1 MPLQGR
7 NSTPHP
13 HPAPLRSMEKILVHG
28 RHCRRTAG
36 RPGWIRISKAGHV
49 PEFFADVALGYTQDN
64 LKSGSFSM
72 PRKVR
77 ELVADLLA
85 NGFLEVVGGGKGSHR
100 KFVHDRYPGALTVSG
115 HVGDDA
121 KPYQEKQV
129 RKALEEI
136 HEAD

>member
-1 MPLQGR
+1 
-7 NSTPHP
+7 
-13 HPAPLRSMEKILVHG
+13 
-28 RHCRRTAG
+28 
-36 RPGWIRISKAGHV
+36 
-49 PEFFADVALGYTQDN
+49 
-64 LKSGSFSM
+64 M

-100 KFVHDRYPGALTVSG
+100 KFVHERYPGALTVSG

-129 RKALEEI
+129 RKALEMIDE
-136 HEAD
+136 ED